1 MPSDANED
9 ERAQARQQAESV
21 LAAVSSNPDAFAE
34 QARQHSQ
41 DSGSAQAGGSLG
53 WITPGTMV
61 PEFEEAAFALQEGEV
76 SGLVETE
83 FGYHII
89 KADEVRKAQVKPL
102 DEVRAQLTEEIR
114 LQKAGAKF
122 GEMAGEFTNLVYDE
136 STSLQPAADAL
147 GLQVQ
152 TTAGVSREGAPVD
165 APELFQDGRVRQALF
180 SEDVARRGN
189 NSGVIELAPDRLVA
203 VRAAEVIPAHTA
215 PLETV
220 SDDIRERLRLERAL
234 QAAEAA
240 GRAELQKLQEGAEP
254 SGFDAPVTISRA
266 DPAGVD
272 VAVVE
277 AAMSVPEDAALPA
290 YVGAMTA
297 NAFIVAAVQSINPP
311 EELPAEVVQ
320 AERAALANAL
330 AQAEVQAVIQQL
342 RAQYEVKLEPLA
354 TTVLAEGENE

>member
-1 MPSDANED
+1 
-9 ERAQARQQAESV
+9 
-21 LAAVSSNPDAFAE
+21 
-34 QARQHSQ
+34 
-41 DSGSAQAGGSLG
+41 
-53 WITPGTMV
+53 
-61 PEFEEAAFALQEGEV
+61 
-76 SGLVETE
+76 
-83 FGYHII
+83 
-89 KADEVRKAQVKPL
+89 
-102 DEVRAQLTEEIR
+102 
-114 LQKAGAKF
+114 
-122 GEMAGEFTNLVYDE
+122 
-136 STSLQPAADAL
+136 
-147 GLQVQ
+147 
-152 TTAGVSREGAPVD
+152 
-165 APELFQDGRVRQALF
+165 
-180 SEDVARRGN
+180 
-189 NSGVIELAPDRLVA
+189 
-203 VRAAEVIPAHTA
+203 
-215 PLETV
+215 
-220 SDDIRERLRLERAL
+220 RAL

-277 AAMSVPEDAALPA
+277 AAMSVPEDATLPA

-354 TTVLAEGENE
+354 TTVLAE